1 MERNRNGIASTFI
14 AGTKFPCDRARP
26 DRRQKQRDDRCDGP
40 RKVGAAVH
48 RQLHPLMMVSAKG
61 RKGSTRFYR
70 SLRGIAIL
78 SMRLSLMVHRDHPCG
93 LRLRV
98 LAYWGCVTRGNRF
111 DRGRSEGLIV
121 KSTLRFVQLAV
132 VAAAVTLASPALAV
146 TDIMWWHAMSGE
158 LGRQLDKLAADFN
171 ASQSEYRIV
180 PTYKGNYSETAT
192 ATMMAAR
199 GAIYPVFEL
208 MRDEQEAF
216 STAAYLPAITGY
228 YTDVAGNMLSF
239 PFNSSTPI
247 LYYNKNL
254 FRAAGLDPEVA
265 PKTWGEVG
273 AAAKRLRA
281 YGAVCGF
288 TTSWPSWINVENFSA
303 FHNLPMSTKANGFD
317 GLDAVL
323 TFNNPL
329 MVRHVAQLAEWQATK
344 MFDYSGRATSAE
356 PRFQNGECGIFI
368 GSSAT
373 RADIRANS
381 KFEVG
386 YGMLPYWPDVE
397 GAPQNTTI
405 GGATLW
411 VLRDRPRDEYKGVA
425 KFFGFLSKP
434 EIQAVWHQN
443 TGYLPITRAAF
454 ELTRA
459 QGFYDRNPGTAIS
472 IEQITLKAPTLN
484 SRGVR
489 LGSFVL
495 IRDVIDDELEQAFSG
510 KKSAQAALDSA
521 VERGNRL
528 LRQFERANPDR

>member
-1 MERNRNGIASTFI
+1 
-14 AGTKFPCDRARP
+14 
-26 DRRQKQRDDRCDGP
+26 
-40 RKVGAAVH
+40 
-48 RQLHPLMMVSAKG
+48 MMS
-61 RKGSTRFYR
+61 
-70 SLRGIAIL
+70 
-78 SMRLSLMVHRDHPCG
+78 
-93 LRLRV
+93 
-98 LAYWGCVTRGNRF
+98 
-111 DRGRSEGLIV
+111 LIV
-121 KSTLRFVQLAV
+121 KPALRFLQLGA
-132 VAAAVTLASPALAV
+132 AAAVVSFASPALAV
-146 TDIMWWHAMSGE
+146 TDIKWWHAMSGE
-158 LGRQLDKLAADFN
+158 LGRQLEKLAADFN

-180 PTYKGNYSETAT
+180 PSYKGNYTETVTAAIFAFRSRQQPAIVQVNEIGT

-199 GAIYPVFEL
+199 GAIYPAFEL
-208 MRDEQEAF
+208 MRDQSEAF
-216 STAAYLPAITGY
+216 SPAAYLPAVTGY
-228 YTDVAGNMLSF
+228 YADAAGNMLSF
-239 PFNSSTPI
+239 PFNASTPI

-254 FRAAGLDPEVA
+254 FRAAGLDPEIA
-265 PKTWGEVG
+265 PKTWPEVG

-281 YGAVCGF
+281 SGVACGF

-303 FHNLPMSTKANGFD
+303 FHNLPISTRANGFE

-323 TFNNPL
+323 NFNNPA
-329 MVRHVAQLAEWQATK
+329 MVRHIAQLAEWQTTK
-344 MFDYSGRATSAE
+344 VFDYSGRATTAE

-373 RADIRANS
+373 RADIKANS
-381 KFEVG
+381 KFEIG

-397 GAPQNTTI
+397 GAPQNTSI

-411 VLRDRPRDEYKGVA
+411 VLRDRPRAEYKGVA

-434 EIQAVWHQN
+434 EIQAAWHQN
-443 TGYLPITRAAF
+443 TGYLPITQAAF
-454 ELTRA
+454 DLTRV

-472 IEQITLKAPTLN
+472 IEQITLKPPTEN

>member
-1 MERNRNGIASTFI
+1 LRFL
-14 AGTKFPCDRARP
+14 
-26 DRRQKQRDDRCDGP
+26 QL
-40 RKVGAAVH
+40 AAV
-48 RQLHPLMMVSAKG
+48 
-61 RKGSTRFYR
+61 
-70 SLRGIAIL
+70 
-78 SMRLSLMVHRDHPCG
+78 
-93 LRLRV
+93 
-98 LAYWGCVTRGNRF
+98 
-111 DRGRSEGLIV
+111 
-121 KSTLRFVQLAV
+121 
-132 VAAAVTLASPALAV
+132 AVTLISASPALAI

-158 LGRQLDKLAADFN
+158 LGRQLEKLAADFN

-180 PTYKGNYSETAT
+180 PSYKGNYTETVNAAIFAFRSRSQPAIVQVNEIAT

-199 GAIYPVFEL
+199 GAIYPVYEL
-208 MRDEQEAF
+208 MRDQAEAF
-216 STAAYLPAITGY
+216 SPAAYLPAVTGY
-228 YTDVAGNMLSF
+228 YADIAGNMLSF
-239 PFNSSTPI
+239 PFNASTPI
-247 LYYNKNL
+247 LYYNKDL
-254 FRAAGLDPEVA
+254 FRTAGLDPEIA
-265 PKTWGEVG
+265 PKTWADVG

-281 YGAVCGF
+281 AGAICGF

-303 FHNLPMSTKANGFD
+303 FHNLPISTRANGFG

-323 TFNNPL
+323 TFNNPV
-329 MVRHVAQLAEWQATK
+329 MARHIAQLAEWQTTK
-344 MFDYSGRATSAE
+344 VFDYSGRATSAE

-373 RADIRANS
+373 RADIKANS

-386 YGMLPYWPDVE
+386 YGMLPYWPDVA
-397 GAPQNTTI
+397 GAPQNTII

-411 VLRDRPRDEYKGVA
+411 VLRDRTRAEYSGIA
-425 KFFGFLSKP
+425 KFFAFLSKP
-434 EIQAVWHQN
+434 EVQAAWHQN

-454 ELTRA
+454 DLTRA

-472 IEQITLKAPTLN
+472 IEQITLNPPTEN

-495 IRDVIDDELEQAFSG
+495 IRDVIDDELEHAFSG

>member
-1 MERNRNGIASTFI
+1 
-14 AGTKFPCDRARP
+14 
-26 DRRQKQRDDRCDGP
+26 
-40 RKVGAAVH
+40 
-48 RQLHPLMMVSAKG
+48 
-61 RKGSTRFYR
+61 
-70 SLRGIAIL
+70 
-78 SMRLSLMVHRDHPCG
+78 
-93 LRLRV
+93 
-98 LAYWGCVTRGNRF
+98 
-111 DRGRSEGLIV
+111 LIV
-121 KSTLRFVQLAV
+121 KSALRFLQL
-132 VAAAVTLASPALAV
+132 AAAVAAIIMASPAHAV
-146 TDIMWWHAMSGE
+146 TEIMWWHAMSGE

-180 PTYKGNYSETAT
+180 PSYKGNYTETVTAAIFAFRSRSQPAIVQVNEIAT
-192 ATMMAAR
+192 ATMMAAK
-199 GAIYPVFEL
+199 GAIYPVYEL

-216 STAAYLPAITGY
+216 SPAAYLPAVTGY
-228 YTDVAGNMLSF
+228 YSDVAGNMLSF
-239 PFNSSTPI
+239 PFNTSTPI

-254 FRAAGLDPEVA
+254 FRAAGLDPEIA
-265 PKTWGEVG
+265 PKTWPDVG

-281 YGAVCGF
+281 AGSVCGF

-303 FHNLPMSTKANGFD
+303 FHNLPISTRANGFG

-329 MVRHVAQLAEWQATK
+329 MVRHIAQLAEWQTTK
-344 MFDYSGRATSAE
+344 VFDYSGRATSAE
-356 PRFQNGECGIFI
+356 PRFQNGECGIFM

-373 RADIRANS
+373 RADIKANS

-386 YGMLPYWPDVE
+386 YGMLPYWPGVE
-397 GAPQNTTI
+397 GAPQNTII

-434 EIQAVWHQN
+434 EIQAAWHQN
-443 TGYLPITRAAF
+443 TGYLPVTRAAF
-454 ELTRA
+454 DLTRA
-459 QGFYDRNPGTAIS
+459 QGFYDRNPGAAIS
-472 IEQITLKAPTLN
+472 IEQMTLRPPTEN
-484 SRGVR
+484 SKGVR

-510 KKSAQAALDSA
+510 KKSAQGALDSA